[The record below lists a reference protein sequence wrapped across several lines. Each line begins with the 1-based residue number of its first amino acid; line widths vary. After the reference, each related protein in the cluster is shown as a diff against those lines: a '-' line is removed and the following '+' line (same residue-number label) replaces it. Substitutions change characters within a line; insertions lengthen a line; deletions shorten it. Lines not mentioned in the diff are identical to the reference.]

1 MPSDRLPSRRPHAN
15 LTENYENTPQERNA
29 TRLSSRDGWVLSDQ
43 FERMLADV
51 LEQAGIGDGF
61 RRALPAPASP
71 GDARPASSGEFTG
84 RYEAVFVI
92 SVAARLA
99 EMHPNTLRKYDREG
113 LVRPTRS
120 EGRQRRYSESD
131 VRRLRIVRTLAE
143 TYQINLNGVRLVL
156 DMVRLITGVVNMLE
170 EIDPRDAQKAAR
182 IGAGQLKNLLA
193 GLGA

>member
-1 MPSDRLPSRRPHAN
+1 M
-15 LTENYENTPQERNA
+15 TENYENTPQERNA

-61 RRALPAPASP
+61 RRALPAPARP
-71 GDARPASSGEFTG
+71 GDARPASAGEFTG